1 MFFICSEGLLFHME
15 YLDVVNEENE
25 IIEKKTRTEVHE
37 KRLPHRTV
45 MFFVFDTEG
54 NILVTKRSDTKD
66 FFPGYWSVVMGGHVT
81 SGDGYDETLEKE
93 MKEEIGT
100 LGKYT
105 EIGEFIKD
113 IPEEVEY
120 VRLYKVT
127 VSPED
132 ITLLKDEFEKGE
144 FWTREKIEKEREKRE
159 FLPETD
165 VVLGFLPY

>member
-1 MFFICSEGLLFHME
+1 ME
-15 YLDVVNEENE
+15 YLDIVNEENQVVGKE
-25 IIEKKTRTEVHE
+25 SREVVHS

-45 MFFVFDTEG
+45 MFFVFDQDD

-93 MKEEIGT
+93 MEEEIGII
-100 LGKYT
+100 GEYE

-113 IPEEVEY
+113 IPEEVEH
-120 VRLYKVT
+120 VKLYKVT

-144 FWTREKIEKEREKRE
+144 FWEMEKIEKEREKRK

-165 VVLGFLPY
+165 VVLGFLSD